1 MYYLSLGIKGS
12 LGLFWVELD
21 SKEGIVEGFHACD
34 KRLLIVVIRNG
45 GWSEHASKSLI
56 SLELVWV
63 NSPIVVVVGDSK
75 VFKNVSIIFKR

>member
-1 MYYLSLGIKGS
+1 M
-12 LGLFWVELD
+12 ELD

-56 SLELVWV
+56 SLELVKA
-63 NSPIVVVVGDSK
+63 NSPTVVIVGDSK
-75 VFKNVSIIFKR
+75 FFIDVSIIFKR